1 MKHIFL
7 EIFNDFKLINKL
19 SWSEKKSII
28 NHCSYVRFCQKFLL
42 KVKGETQIEKRIFAV
57 IVLLKMFVELFTRE
71 IRFWAKLAKKNM
83 ITGAGNQF
91 LICN

>member
-1 MKHIFL
+1 MKHFFL

-28 NHCSYVRFCQKFLL
+28 NHCSNVRFCRKLPL
-42 KVKGETQIEKRIFAV
+42 KGETQIEKRIFAV

-71 IRFWAKLAKKNM
+71 IRFWAKLAKKKYDNW
-83 ITGAGNQF
+83 GW
-91 LICN
+91 